1 MAFLINRHKEHAKIE
16 TTKETGGGARFTK
29 GSTMKHVVSASLV
42 SAIGLVALFVVD
54 LVDIFFFGLLG
65 EQELAAAVG
74 FSGALGFFTMSI
86 GMASVIA
93 VTATLSQLVGKA
105 IIDRFDRYPHRNEV
119 IGRKSTPVEI
129 EFLKEH
135 TGF

>member
-42 SAIGLVALFVVD
+42 SAIGLVALF
-54 LVDIFFFGLLG
+54 DIFFIGLLG